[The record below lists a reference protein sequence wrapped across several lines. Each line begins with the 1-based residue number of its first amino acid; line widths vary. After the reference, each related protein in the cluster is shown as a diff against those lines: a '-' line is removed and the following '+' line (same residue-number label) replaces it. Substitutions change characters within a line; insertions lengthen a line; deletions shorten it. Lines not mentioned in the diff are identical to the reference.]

1 MVLFQAREDGSLDLS
16 DSNEVERSQ
25 IWDTRE
31 RRANRIST
39 RSPSRVQGLWPEP
52 LQSGVAI

>member
-25 IWDTRE
+25 IWDTRGKE
-31 RRANRIST
+31 SQQDFYKESKSSS
-39 RSPSRVQGLWPEP
+39 RSL
-52 LQSGVAI
+52 A